1 MFKVSAGTFI
11 PHPHPCLNMVKVLG
25 NLPKEE
31 KHQKSD
37 SRKKRNKDG
46 WGWRRLKR
54 IGNDDFEK
62 FRLIFSKKFL
72 KNWKERRQSPFNSWR
87 YHVFARTLTWY
98 FIGVYIINWFSF
110 RDFLNKH
117 ALIQAVKA
125 IAVSPPPVKMVAHT
139 VMCAMRE
146 KEDSIAHVFQASRDT
161 DVNSQSD
168 HVKTLR

>member
-98 FIGVYIINWFSF
+98 FIGVYIINCFLLGTSSTNMLWFRLLKPLLWVHPLSKW
-110 RDFLNKH
+110 RHIPWCVQCEKKK
-117 ALIQAVKA
+117 IQLHMSSRLHGTQMS
-125 IAVSPPPVKMVAHT
+125 IPSPIM
-139 VMCAMRE
+139 
-146 KEDSIAHVFQASRDT
+146 
-161 DVNSQSD
+161 
-168 HVKTLR
+168 